1 MPRLGDPKVTLVLV
15 LLILL
20 AVAVKAEFW
29 PEPAVQQPKASP
41 GAKAGLLAQQG
52 KMKTGPEGP
61 EVSDALAAGGMIT
74 ARLWL

>member
-20 AVAVKAEFW
+20 AMAVKAEFW

-52 KMKTGPEGP
+52 KMKTGPAGP
-61 EVSDALAAGGMIT
+61 GVSDALAAGGVMP
-74 ARLWL
+74 AGVWL